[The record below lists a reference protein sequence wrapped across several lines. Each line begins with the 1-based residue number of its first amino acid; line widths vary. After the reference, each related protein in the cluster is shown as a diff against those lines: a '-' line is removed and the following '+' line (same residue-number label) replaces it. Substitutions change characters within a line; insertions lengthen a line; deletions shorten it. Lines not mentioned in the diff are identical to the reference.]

1 MTELVIR
8 EYLGSVIEFKMIN
21 GEVYANATSM
31 ASAFENGTQKLKDWK
46 RSNKTKELI
55 DELNKI
61 NEVENSHIELII
73 SSRGGIDNG
82 ETFIHESLTLDFAQ
96 YLSIGFRVWCQTQIT
111 TLMREGSVSLIAKS
125 EEDML
130 MELFPT
136 APQNLLSLTAH
147 NIREVKKLTQEVI
160 YKEDVIVGLVGDID
174 LATKRQRIT
183 QIVRHKSKNYQD
195 RYNLLYEEFS
205 KKFHMNLKMR
215 LESDFATSI
224 KPKIKN
230 KMDLIERGL
239 LIDGKHKNM
248 IPELYD
254 IACKIF
260 ENNIEELMKEWKE
273 TIN

>member
-1 MTELVIR
+1 MTELIKVT
-8 EYLGSVIEFKMIN
+8 E
-21 GEVYANATSM
+21 
-31 ASAFENGTQKLKDWK
+31 ENGSKLVSARELHDFLEVKKDFSDWI
-46 RSNKTKELI
+46 KTYINNDDYGFEENVDYTTFKGNSTESTPRPRIEYVLKLDMAKELSM
-55 DELNKI
+55 LSKVPKGKI
-61 NEVENSHIELII
+61 ARKYFIEVEKK
-73 SSRGGIDNG
+73 
-82 ETFIHESLTLDFAQ
+82 FVALTP
-96 YLSIGFRVWCQTQIT
+96 
-111 TLMREGSVSLIAKS
+111 KS

-130 MELFPT
+130 IELFPT

-195 RYNLLYEEFS
+195 RYNLLFEEFS

-215 LESDFATSI
+215 LESEFATSI